1 MVTPAGDTCRL
12 ADRVFLISMPR
23 PNPSNTFIAAVIG
36 SVVAGCAAIPPA
48 PAKLDA
54 RKSIVVAAVAHP
66 GGETPEWWF
75 RNGAAAASRAG
86 ASSSGNPRNVI
97 VFLGDGMSITTIAAA
112 RILEGQRKGQ
122 SGEENRL
129 SFEDFPYTALSRT
142 YNVDAQTPDSAGT
155 MTAIMSGVKVRLGS
169 VNVNQRAR
177 RGSCAAAQGNETIS
191 LLELASAAGMATG
204 VVTTTRITH
213 ATPAATYA
221 HVSER
226 QWENDAKLPAAA
238 VAEGCSDI
246 ARQLIDFPIAGG
258 PNVAF
263 GGGRGNFLPRGSID
277 PADANQH
284 GVRQDGRD
292 LTAEWAAR
300 PGASYVWNAQQLAA
314 LDPARSEHVLGLFA
328 YSNLDYDVD
337 RRRNSGTQPSLAEMT
352 RAAIGLMEKRDQG
365 YLLVVEGGQIDVA
378 HHAGNAFRALDE
390 TIAFSDAVRM
400 ADQLTSDKDTLIMV
414 TADHSHVLTMTS
426 YPSRGNP
433 ILGLLRGIDPDKE
446 GGTVLVKDLDGK
458 PFTTLNYATGPGFSA
473 ASDQQA
479 EGPKQFPHRPKTAGK
494 RGPRPDLTHV
504 DTTAPDYLQEA
515 MIALKSET
523 HSGEDVA
530 VFARGPGAAA
540 VRGSLEQNVLFHL
553 IAQSQP
559 LIREQ
564 LCKIGSCDTNGIPV
578 KLPALKRLHETL
590 Q

>member
-1 MVTPAGDTCRL
+1 MPLPNAFKTCIL
-12 ADRVFLISMPR
+12 AVFWSLIS
-23 PNPSNTFIAAVIG
+23 
-36 SVVAGCAAIPPA
+36 GCAAVQPA
-48 PAKLDA
+48 PAETA
-54 RKSIVVAAVAHP
+54 TASSVVVAPVAHP

-75 RNGAAAASRAG
+75 RNGAAAAHRAG
-86 ASSSGNPRNVI
+86 ASSSEKPRNVI
-97 VFLGDGMSITTIAAA
+97 VFLGDGMSMTTIAAA

-169 VNVNQRAR
+169 VNVNQRAG
-177 RGSCAAAQGNETIS
+177 RGSCAAAHGNETVS
-191 LLELASAAGMATG
+191 LLEVAAAAGMATG

-221 HVSER
+221 HASER
-226 QWENDAKLPAAA
+226 QWENDTKLSPEA
-238 VAEGCSDI
+238 VAEGCPDI
-246 ARQLIDFPIAGG
+246 ARQLIEFPIAGG

-263 GGGRGNFLPRGSID
+263 GGGRGNFLPQGVAD
-277 PADANQH
+277 PADPKQQ

-300 PGASYVWNAQQLAA
+300 PHATYVWNARQLGT

-328 YSNLDYDVD
+328 FSNLDYDFE
-337 RRRNSGTQPSLAEMT
+337 RRQHPGTQPSLADMT
-352 RAAIGLMEKRDQG
+352 RAAIGLLEKRGQG
-365 YLLVVEGGQIDVA
+365 YFLVVEGGQIDVA

-390 TIAFSDAVRM
+390 TIAFSDAVRA
-400 ADQLTSDKDTLIMV
+400 ADQLTSDQDTLIMV

-433 ILGLLRGIDPDKE
+433 ILGLLRGINPDKE
-446 GGTVLVKDLDGK
+446 GGTVLVKDLEGK

-479 EGPKQFPHRPKTAGK
+479 EGPKQFPHRPKSAGV
-494 RGPRPDLTHV
+494 RGPRLDLTHV

-530 VFARGPGAAA
+530 VFARGPGAGA
-540 VRGSLEQNVLFHL
+540 VHGSLEQNVLFHL

-564 LCKIGSCDTNGIPV
+564 LCKIGSCNAEGIPV
-578 KLPALKRLHETL
+578 QLPALKRLRETTL
-590 Q
+590 